1 MQTGFFWMKIGNRE
15 QKNWIYHWFQ
25 VVDNIQQSTANIGL
39 GSFSKENNLSVFN
52 ETALKDV

>member
-1 MQTGFFWMKIGNRE
+1 MKIGNRE

-25 VVDNIQQSTANIGL
+25 VVDNIQQSTANIDL
-39 GSFSKENNLSVFN
+39 GSFSKENNLPVFN